1 MNEPTIQIVGRV
13 GADPE
18 LKFTPAGKPVLN
30 VSVAQTARVK
40 KNDEWTDGDTL
51 WFRVS
56 VWGAPAEAVMETVSK
71 GTLVAILGRLGQRT
85 YETKTGE
92 KRTDL
97 TVEAETFAVVP
108 LVKESAARKP
118 IESSA
123 EVAPW

>member
-1 MNEPTIQIVGRV
+1 MNEPTVQIVGRV

-30 VSVAQTARVK
+30 ISVAQTARTK
-40 KNDEWTDGDTL
+40 KNDEWVDGDTI

-56 VWGAPAEAVMETVSK
+56 IWGSSAEATFEAVSK
-71 GTLVAILGRLGQRT
+71 GSLVSIFGRLGQRS

-97 TVEAETFAVVP
+97 TVEADTFAIVP
-108 LVKESAARKP
+108 LSKEPARQVQVESA
-118 IESSA
+118 
-123 EVAPW
+123 PW